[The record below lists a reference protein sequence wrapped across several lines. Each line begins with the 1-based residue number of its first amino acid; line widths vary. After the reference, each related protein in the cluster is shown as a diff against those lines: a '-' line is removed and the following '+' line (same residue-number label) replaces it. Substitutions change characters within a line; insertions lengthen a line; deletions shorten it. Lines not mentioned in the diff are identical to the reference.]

1 MFIHAERW
9 PQAALAASLQHGV
22 IISGQKSSLV
32 VLGLLVEGG
41 ELVLGLL
48 VEADNHR
55 TVWRDDNQRSLVVLG
70 LLVEGDDQRTHSLG

>member
-32 VLGLLVEGG
+32 
-41 ELVLGLL
+41 VLGLL